1 MTAFPLARPTEVRSW
16 LAMAVR
22 REPARFTG
30 LTTLFLAAT
39 ATGLVGPRLLG
50 ELVDGVADGTATR
63 HGIDLIA
70 LTFVLVLLAQA
81 VLTSLARAAA
91 AGFGQRLVATAR
103 EGLVDRVVELP
114 LETVESAGTG
124 DLLSRATADVDKL
137 DVGFG
142 QAAPEI
148 AMAAVVTVLTAVAM
162 VVASPLLAAGALVAV
177 PVLVLATRWYRPRGV
192 PAQERLMAEWAG
204 VAAGVHETVSGART
218 VEGLGLGGRRIAHGD
233 AALRRAWYAEL
244 RAHRL
249 WCTYLPALESATVLP
264 VVTILLIGGWAYRA
278 GLVGLGEITATVLY
292 ARSLAD
298 PSAEALGWADELRI
312 GATALRRVLG
322 VRATPD
328 PAPAPAPTPHRASP
342 AAPHPGPNPAHAPDP
357 AGGGLRVRGVRF
369 GYHAGREVL
378 HGIDL
383 DVAPGERVAVVGP
396 SGAGKSTLGRLL
408 AGVNPPDAGSV
419 TLGGVPVAT
428 LPLELRRRE
437 IALVTQEQHVFA
449 ASLRDNLTL
458 PGPATDDELW
468 HALRQVGAAGWAAGL
483 PAGLDTA
490 LGAGGEPVGPGIAQ
504 RLALARLVVAD
515 PRALVLDEATSLV
528 GPSDGS
534 STRPAIGSTGAV
546 SSTSR
551 PDSSDADGSLDAVL
565 CGRTVVAITHRLAD
579 ARRADRIAVLED
591 GRIVE
596 LGSHAQLM
604 AAGGSYAR
612 LVRAAEGT
620 TDRRSPNPRG
630 SGERSPDTRPLPP
643 HGIPPI

>member
-1 MTAFPLARPTEVRSW
+1 MTAFPLARPAEVRSW
-16 LAMAVR
+16 LATAVR
-22 REPARFTG
+22 REPARFAG
-30 LTTLFLAAT
+30 LTALFLAAT

-70 LTFVLVLLAQA
+70 LTFVLVLLTQA
-81 VLTSLARAAA
+81 VLTAVARAAA

-103 EGLVDRVVELP
+103 EGLVDRVVGLP
-114 LETVESAGTG
+114 LETVEAAGTG
-124 DLLSRATADVDKL
+124 DLLSRATSDVDKL

-148 AMAAVVTVLTAVAM
+148 AMAAVVTALTAVAM
-162 VVASPLLAAGALVAV
+162 VAASPLLAAGALAAV

-218 VEGLGLGGRRIAHGD
+218 VEGLGLAGRRIAHGD
-233 AALRRAWYAEL
+233 AALRRTWYAEL

-249 WCTYLPALESATVLP
+249 WCVYLPALESATVLP

-298 PSAEALGWADELRI
+298 PLAEALGWADELRI

-322 VRATPD
+322 VRGAPGPVPATAAG
-328 PAPAPAPTPHRASP
+328 PAPPPHRASAPVPNPAPTP
-342 AAPHPGPNPAHAPDP
+342 DP
-357 AGGGLRVRGVRF
+357 PGGGLRVRGVRF
-369 GYHAGREVL
+369 GYRAGREVL

-419 TLGGVPVAT
+419 TLGGVAVAA
-428 LPLELRRRE
+428 LPLERRRRE

-458 PGPATDDELW
+458 PGPATDEELW

-483 PAGLDTA
+483 TAGLDTT
-490 LGAGGEPVGPGIAQ
+490 LGAGGELVGPGIAQ

-534 STRPAIGSTGAV
+534 SAGHAVGSTNG
-546 SSTSR
+546 
-551 PDSSDADGSLDAVL
+551 PGSSDAVGSLDAVL
-565 CGRTVVAITHRLAD
+565 RGRTVVAITHRLAD
-579 ARRADRIAVLED
+579 ARRADRIAVLDD

-612 LVRAAEGT
+612 LVRAAAGT
-620 TDRRSPNPRG
+620 ADRPSPPA
-630 SGERSPDTRPLPP
+630 E
-643 HGIPPI
+643 